1 MRCVVVYDTKES
13 RGVTEK
19 DRQDETTRRNRYLAS
34 YACTTGETRVVV
46 EAVLGAIRQP
56 LTYRRSNGGYM
67 RT

>member
-1 MRCVVVYDTKES
+1 MRYVVVYDIKES

-19 DRQDETTRRNRYLAS
+19 SRQDETTRKNGYLGS
-34 YACTTGETRVVV
+34 YACTTGETRVAV
-46 EAVLGAIRQP
+46 EAVLGTIRQP